1 MESQRVGRDL
11 APEQQQ
17 RGSENFL
24 VGEDIEVLEGS
35 SARLVMEALYAP
47 LPPPPQYLLLCLSS
61 IWLFLSCI
69 LYNKPVS
76 ISKKCFCEP
85 F

>member
-1 MESQRVGRDL
+1 MESQRAGRDL
-11 APEQQQ
+11 ATEQQKQ
-17 RGSENFL
+17 RGSENFP
-24 VGEDIEVLEGS
+24 VGEDIEVLEGG
-35 SARLVMEALYAP
+35 SARLVMEARYAP
-47 LPPPPQYLLLCLSS
+47 PLPQYLFLCLSS

-76 ISKKCFCEP
+76 ESKNCFCEP